1 MSDIAIR
8 IDGIS
13 KLYTRGKREKYLA
26 LRDVLTEALRTPLH
40 LFQGKNGDSSDR
52 TKESFWA
59 LKDIFFDVQQG
70 EIVGLIGRNGAGKTT
85 LLKILTRITR
95 PTCGRARVVGRVGSL
110 LEVGT
115 GFHPELTGRENIYFY
130 GSILGMRKKEI
141 EHKFDEIVEF
151 AGTGRFLDTPLKHY
165 STGMQSRLA
174 FSVAAHLE
182 PEVLLVEF
190 QRKCLGRMEKTAQRG
205 RTVLLVTH
213 QLNQIRRLCK
223 KVVWLDQ
230 GRIRMIGPALE
241 VTGAYEAALLARE
254 TDGRSQSSGSI
265 AKVRGLRWEL
275 EEEQPGNPHVLK
287 SLGPVKVKFL
297 VAVNNRLTMVHAGV
311 SLHSPENQLLWGTA
325 HNIDAIEPGI
335 YEFVYRLD
343 SIPLKPGAYRWRLCI
358 FDEFQI
364 REYWDCS
371 PATRPS
377 GRTVGGHPELPQ
389 RVRTLRSDRQAARYP
404 NGSRAD
410 LDLHPVPL
418 RGLSDRGRA
427 RQAYRVR
434 YASKVLRADSIS
446 GR

>member
-8 IDGIS
+8 IDAIS
-13 KLYTRGKREKYLA
+13 KRYTRGKREKYLA
-26 LRDVLTEALRTPLH
+26 LRDVLTDALKAPLR
-40 LFQGKNGDSSDR
+40 LFQSKNGDSGEPAN
-52 TKESFWA
+52 ESFWA
-59 LKDIFFDVQQG
+59 LKDICLDVQEG

-95 PTCGRARVVGRVGSL
+95 PTYGRARVNGRVGSL

-141 EHKFDEIVEF
+141 EQKFDEIVDF
-151 AGTGRFLDTPLKHY
+151 AGTDRFLDTPLKHY

-182 PEVLLVEF
+182 PEVLLVDEVLAVGDLEF
-190 QRKCLGRMEKTAQRG
+190 QRKCLGRMEKTAQGG
-205 RTVLLVTH
+205 RTVMLVSH

-230 GRIRMIGPALE
+230 GKIRMMGPALE

-254 TDGRSQSSGSI
+254 NDGRSQPSGAI

-287 SLGPVKVKFL
+287 SLGPVKVKFVVEINKPL
-297 VAVNNRLTMVHAGV
+297 SMVHVGIG
-311 SLHSPENQLLWGTA
+311 LHSPENQLLWGTA
-325 HNIDAIEPGI
+325 HNIDSLEPGI

-343 SIPLKPGAYRWRLCI
+343 TIPVKPGAYRWRFSL
-358 FDEFQI
+358 FDEFQML
-364 REYWDCS
+364 EYWDCS
-371 PATRPS
+371 PDMLVDAEPLGHLDEQWAGILNFPSEFALYDETGKQPDTRI
-377 GRTVGGHPELPQ
+377 V
-389 RVRTLRSDRQAARYP
+389 
-404 NGSRAD
+404 
-410 LDLHPVPL
+410 
-418 RGLSDRGRA
+418 RGRIWT
-427 RQAYRVR
+427 
-434 YASKVLRADSIS
+434 SI
-446 GR
+446 RFR